1 MKHLSVMQRSIMTVV
16 GCFAVLFCSLVAA
29 QDKQGKS
36 QPAASTNAKAN
47 APNQSA
53 QGEKLFR
60 TNCGRCHNPP
70 ESLSPREVR
79 AVVRHMRVRAV
90 LTDEEERLIVKFL
103 AP

>member
-1 MKHLSVMQRSIMTVV
+1 MKLRSVMIVIGFFALTFCTLV
-16 GCFAVLFCSLVAA
+16 GA
-29 QDKQGKS
+29 QEKQSKS
-36 QPAASTNAKAN
+36 QAPASTNAQVN
-47 APNQSA
+47 APNQTA

-70 ESLSPREVR
+70 ESLTPREVR

-90 LTDEEERLIVKFL
+90 LTDEQERLIVKFL

>member
-1 MKHLSVMQRSIMTVV
+1 MNRRPFIFV
-16 GCFAVLFCSLVAA
+16 GCFSILLCTLATAQQK
-29 QDKQGKS
+29 QDKPQTA
-36 QPAASTNAKAN
+36 PSTNTQTN
-47 APNQSA
+47 AANQSA

-90 LTDEEERLIVKFL
+90 LTDEQEHLIVKFL

>member
-1 MKHLSVMQRSIMTVV
+1 MKHLSFILIS
-16 GCFAVLFCSLVAA
+16 CLAFLFCELAAA
-29 QDKQGKS
+29 QQNHDKPQK
-36 QPAASTNAKAN
+36 ASSTSAQAN
-47 APNQSA
+47 VPSQSA

-90 LTDEEERLIVKFL
+90 LTDEQERLIVKFL

>member
-1 MKHLSVMQRSIMTVV
+1 MKRRSFIFI
-16 GCFAVLFCSLVAA
+16 GFFAFLFCTLAAA
-29 QDKQGKS
+29 QQQQDKPQTAPS
-36 QPAASTNAKAN
+36 PSTQAN

-70 ESLSPREVR
+70 ENLSPREVR
-79 AVVRHMRVRAV
+79 AAVRHMRVRAV
-90 LTDEEERLIVKFL
+90 LTDEQERLIVKFL